1 MSIIPTEI
9 KLSLTAIKWGLVVG
23 LFLAT
28 NVGSYFY
35 GRESYEDDL
44 AAENIELIT
53 STAVE
58 NARRVESQVTRIER
72 ATRNLDAATTNS
84 ERAINEN
91 TETNLD
97 PNCITSPDELQ
108 SFNEAINQA
117 NSGVPINSSKRVP

>member
-9 KLSLTAIKWGLVVG
+9 KLSLTAIKWGLVTG

-53 STAVE
+53 DTAVE

-91 TETNLD
+91 DETNFS
-97 PNCITSPDELQ
+97 PSCNTSADELH

-117 NSGVPINSSKRVP
+117 NSGVPLGGLK